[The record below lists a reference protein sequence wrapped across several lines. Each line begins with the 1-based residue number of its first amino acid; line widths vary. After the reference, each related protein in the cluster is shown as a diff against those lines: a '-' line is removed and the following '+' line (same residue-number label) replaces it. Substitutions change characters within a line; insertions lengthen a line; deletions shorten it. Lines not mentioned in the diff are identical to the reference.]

1 MNAGPTYSATIAGVG
16 AAQGGRAVTSAE
28 LGERYGLTED
38 WIVDRT
44 GVRERRWLAEGQTL
58 ADLVDSAARDAL
70 EMAGV
75 KPTDIELVLVAT
87 VSPDDQLPAQSVVA
101 ANRLGIPETAVT
113 ADVNAACTGFVTAL
127 SNAAAMVES
136 GRIRAALV
144 CGADALSRVIDYDD
158 PKSAPL
164 FGDGAGAVVVTR
176 AQEGQGW
183 IGPVTGGHDEQ
194 RPALYMNIEEKNVI
208 KMRGR
213 DVYAA
218 AVQRIGEATRL
229 IVEEAGL
236 TLDELDLLVAHQA
249 NIRIIEAV
257 GEKLGLREDQVMLAI
272 EDVGNTSA
280 ASIPIALTR
289 AAASGRLEQGA
300 RTVLVGFGGGFVW
313 SAIYLEL
320 GPLPATGGNA
330 SAKATGTGAANA
342 TQAPDVAETT
352 DTASNPAENKEPVK

>member
-1 MNAGPTYSATIAGVG
+1 MSTGPAYNATIAGVG
-16 AAQGGRAVTSAE
+16 AAQGGRVVTSAE
-28 LGERYGLTED
+28 LGERYGLTGD

-58 ADLVDSAARDAL
+58 ADLIDSAARDAL
-70 EMAGV
+70 EMASV
-75 KPTDIELVLVAT
+75 KPADIELVLVAT

-101 ANRLGIPETAVT
+101 AKRLGIPETAVT

-127 SNAAAMVES
+127 SHAAAMVES
-136 GRIRAALV
+136 GRIRVALV

-176 AQEGQGW
+176 AQEGKGW
-183 IGPVTGGHDEQ
+183 IGPVTGGHDEH

-218 AVQRIGEATRL
+218 AVQRICEATRL
-229 IVEEAGL
+229 IVQEAGL

-257 GEKLGLREDQVMLAI
+257 GDKLGLREDQVMLAI

-289 AAASGRLEQGA
+289 AAAAGRLEHGA
-300 RTVLVGFGGGFVW
+300 RAVLVGFGGGFVW
-313 SAIYLEL
+313 SAIYVEM
-320 GPLPATGGNA
+320 GPLPVMSGNA
-330 SAKATGTGAANA
+330 SA
-342 TQAPDVAETT
+342 VAS
-352 DTASNPAENKEPVK
+352 DTAPTDATDPTDAPNSDSTPTENKETVQ